1 MKTMLI
7 DEDDWTVVWLDMRWQ
22 YDDMMMMMN
31 YKQPSSPPMPR
42 HLILPPPWLK
52 GNWHLANIVPPT
64 NLPTSKFLPLPHFL
78 WQTLFGVFLE
88 NVPQKKPSFVWMAS
102 RSHKLRYIC
111 YKAFAFARAEL
122 NLISKLCNF
131 LQFQA
136 QCMQARNI
144 SALQCSRRHLVDSNE
159 MAAKKLD
166 TKQHQKKI
174 TDAVLH

>member
-1 MKTMLI
+1 MIWWWWWWITSSHLLLLCRGI
-7 DEDDWTVVWLDMRWQ
+7 WSSLHHGWRETGAGQ
-22 YDDMMMMMN
+22 YCPT
-31 YKQPSSPPMPR
+31 Y
-42 HLILPPPWLK
+42 
-52 GNWHLANIVPPT
+52 PPT
-64 NLPTSKFLPLPHFL
+64 SSKFLPLPHFL
-78 WQTLFGVFLE
+78 WQTLFGVFLQ
-88 NVPQKKPSFVWMAS
+88 NVPKKKPSFVWMAS

-159 MAAKKLD
+159 MAAKQLD